1 MNRQER
7 AMVRSFIEG
16 FFDIHDPELVQQ
28 LLVKLRFRTA
38 PQGEQI
44 LTAGQR
50 SPIIPIL
57 WEGLC
62 RGYMIQPDGRDV
74 TDCLGGERGCI
85 LWGTVPL
92 GEPSNISMEALTDC
106 TLLEISLD
114 SLNELMRY
122 KEINHAVQICLFTGL
137 HRHWELHATLNRHT
151 AEERY
156 QWFLENYPGM
166 IDVVQKRHVASFLG
180 LTPESLSRVRR
191 NFSKEPVSTEEA

>member
-7 AMVRSFIEG
+7 AMVRSFIEESLA
-16 FFDIHDPELVQQ
+16 IHDPELVQQ
-28 LLVKLRFRTA
+28 LLAQVRFRTA

-62 RGYMIQPDGRDV
+62 RGYVVQPDGRDV
-74 TDCLGGERGCI
+74 TDCFAYKRGLV
-85 LWGTVPL
+85 LWGSVPL
-92 GEPSNISMEALTDC
+92 GEPSNINMEVLSDC
-106 TLLEISLD
+106 TLVEISLD
-114 SLNELMRY
+114 NLNKLMRY
-122 KEINHAVQICLFTGL
+122 QEMGHAVQICLFNGL
-137 HRHWELHATLNRHT
+137 QRHWDLRSTLNQHT

-156 QWFLENYPGM
+156 EWFLENYPGL

-191 NFSKEPVSTEEA
+191 NFSKKPVSTTKA